1 MAIPSFK
8 QFGTKLTKEEEQQVE
23 KVIEEEGLEDQ
34 YEFQDAVIYLCIYT
48 IGIFTGVALTL
59 FVEFLELGVLT

>member
-8 QFGTKLTKEEEQQVE
+8 QFGAKLTKEEEQQVK

-48 IGIFTGVALTL
+48 IGIVTGVALTL
-59 FVEFLELGVLT
+59 FIEFLELGVLT

>member
-8 QFGTKLTKEEEQQVE
+8 QFGTKLTKEEEQQVK

-48 IGIFTGVALTL
+48 IGIFTGAALTL
-59 FVEFLELGVLT
+59 FMQKIVLGALT

>member
-1 MAIPSFK
+1 MAIPNFK
-8 QFGTKLTKEEEQQVE
+8 QFGTKLTKEEEQQVK

-48 IGIFTGVALTL
+48 IGIVTGVTLTL
-59 FVEFLELGVLT
+59 FIEFLELGVLT

>member
-8 QFGTKLTKEEEQQVE
+8 QFGAKLTKEEEQQVK

-48 IGIFTGVALTL
+48 IGIVTGVELTL
-59 FVEFLELGVLT
+59 FIEFLELGVLT